1 MVLSAMTTVA
11 MMAVIW
17 QQKCGWHL
25 QISHQCSGHYSG
37 RGSSNGRSMPARS
50 GRALDGVTWQQPA
63 LHDSTCMTGCRAR
76 SGLPDVPVN
85 VLTGKGCA
93 GARLSCLYVLQ
104 SAKLGT
110 CSVCL
115 CLRISSMLAGQRCRG
130 WSATVSC
137 GLRGQ
142 LRALHGFVFHRGL
155 SPLRCPLAVVW
166 VVKLCM

>member
-1 MVLSAMTTVA
+1 MTTVA

-25 QISHQCSGHYSG
+25 QISYQCSGHYSG
-37 RGSSNGRSMPARS
+37 RGSSNGRSMPAARS
-50 GRALDGVTWQQPA
+50 GRALDGVTWQQLQQPA
-63 LHDSTCMTGCRAR
+63 LHDSTCMTGCRAC

-155 SPLRCPLAVVW
+155 SPSDVCSPLCG
-166 VVKLCM
+166 L